1 MELVLANGVDAQ
13 ATVVAVYEWRFGL
26 GGVIVSTDLL
36 AALGG
41 DRWFDGLLIDG
52 DAAVSSWAAARPGL
66 DEVSAP
72 ALFGDGGTAPG
83 HWINSLVLLVMLGY
97 VLMAV
102 ANSLVASTM
111 RRGPEFAALRVI
123 GATRRQ
129 VLAMVTRES
138 AVMAALAIMAGL
150 AVSVVPLSLLG
161 LGVAGRPWP
170 QGPLWLVPAVSATVV
185 LIAYAATRTAAGR
198 ALRAG

>member
-1 MELVLANGVDAQ
+1 M
-13 ATVVAVYEWRFGL
+13 VAVYERGFGF
-26 GGVIVSTDLL
+26 GGVIVWTDLL

-52 DAAVSSWAAARPGL
+52 DAAAVSSWAAARPGL

-72 ALFGDGGTAPG
+72 ALFGDGGTAPE